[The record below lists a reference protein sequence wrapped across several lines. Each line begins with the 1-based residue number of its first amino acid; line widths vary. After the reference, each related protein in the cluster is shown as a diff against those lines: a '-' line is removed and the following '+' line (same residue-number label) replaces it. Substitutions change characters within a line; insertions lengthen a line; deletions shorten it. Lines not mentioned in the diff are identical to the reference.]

1 MKRIVNAKKAKVN
14 SSDETKTVS
23 INTLCCWLRIELLC
37 KVRGDPLAKRQLKA
51 YYVVARS

>member
-37 KVRGDPLAKRQLKA
+37 
-51 YYVVARS
+51 